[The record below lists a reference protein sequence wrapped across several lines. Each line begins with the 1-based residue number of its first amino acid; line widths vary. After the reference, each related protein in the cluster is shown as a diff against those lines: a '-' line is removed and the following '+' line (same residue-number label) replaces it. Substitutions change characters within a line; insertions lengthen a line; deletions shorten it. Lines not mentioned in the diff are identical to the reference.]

1 MFPDKIFLWKTK
13 LHFKERERN
22 MRIKVDFESQKPIE
36 LPIHY
41 NYFVQSMIYNT
52 IDDKIYATFLHDKGY
67 EVDLKNFKLFSFSR
81 LEGPFKIVGN
91 DSNKKIIFDKKVSLI
106 ISSPV
111 EDFITKFS
119 TGLLK
124 KDQIYLKDN
133 ILYVTSANM
142 LKRPK
147 FSSFHKIKMLSPM
160 CAYKTI
166 RNENSE
172 YKHFFTPF
180 DDEFYNLISQN
191 LMKKCKLLIKDFD
204 EKSFRFDLK
213 PLKVEE
219 KSHFKP
225 MLFKKTPIK
234 GWLGFYTIETDP
246 IIMEVAYYCGL
257 GSKNSQGF
265 GLFEIIE

>member
-1 MFPDKIFLWKTK
+1 
-13 LHFKERERN
+13 
-22 MRIKVDFESQKPIE
+22 MRIKVEFESQNPVE

-81 LEGPFKIVGN
+81 LEGPFKIAG
-91 DSNKKIIFDKKVSLI
+91 DDANKKIVFDKKVSLTV
-106 ISSPV
+106 SSPV

-124 KDQIYLKDN
+124 KNKILLKDN
-133 ILYVTSANM
+133 ILQVTSATI
-142 LKRPK
+142 LKKPK
-147 FSSFHKIKMLSPM
+147 FSGFHKIKMLSPM

-166 RNENSE
+166 RKEGSE

-180 DDEFYNLISQN
+180 EDEFYNLISQN

-204 EKSFRFDLK
+204 EKNFIFDLK
-213 PLKVEE
+213 PLKIEE
-219 KSHFKP
+219 KIHFKP
-225 MLFKKTPIK
+225 MLFKKTPVK
-234 GWLGFYTIETDP
+234 GWLGFYAIEADP
-246 IIMEVAYYCGL
+246 KIMEVAYYCGL